1 MDSIPYAL
9 FLYLISGKMQK
20 SNVTSG
26 IKKLARKLVR
36 KKVKKFAFDHCKT
49 CSERFV
55 I

>member
-9 FLYLISGKMQK
+9 FLYLISGKKQK
-20 SNVTSG
+20 SNVTSFLRVAL
-26 IKKLARKLVR
+26 KKHAR

>member
-1 MDSIPYAL
+1 ML
-9 FLYLISGKMQK
+9 FFFTEK

-26 IKKLARKLVR
+26 IKKLARRLVG

>member
-1 MDSIPYAL
+1 MLRVSYE
-9 FLYLISGKMQK
+9 FF
-20 SNVTSG
+20 TSG

-36 KKVKKFAFDHCKT
+36 KKVKKFAFDHCKI